1 MPFIISP
8 ELFIIL
14 IVWSIDDNPLGGIW
28 CCLLNTWELV
38 RHCGAAA
45 GQPLPM
51 FHPSKTYNDEDDE
64 VDDDGGDG
72 SGDDDQ
78 RHSCGGLLRLVDN
91 LTQKPETM

>member
-1 MPFIISP
+1 
-8 ELFIIL
+8 
-14 IVWSIDDNPLGGIW
+14 
-28 CCLLNTWELV
+28 
-38 RHCGAAA
+38 
-45 GQPLPM
+45 M

>member
-1 MPFIISP
+1 
-8 ELFIIL
+8 
-14 IVWSIDDNPLGGIW
+14 
-28 CCLLNTWELV
+28 
-38 RHCGAAA
+38 
-45 GQPLPM
+45 M

-72 SGDDDQ
+72 SGDQ

>member
-1 MPFIISP
+1 
-8 ELFIIL
+8 
-14 IVWSIDDNPLGGIW
+14 
-28 CCLLNTWELV
+28 
-38 RHCGAAA
+38 
-45 GQPLPM
+45 M

-78 RHSCGGLLRLVDN
+78 RHICGGLLRLVDN